1 MTMSDPSFL
10 IFPIYAAGLIVLL
23 AGEFYQR
30 RSFFPKKEDAMPI
43 YAFSLTIVEEAATPE
58 EAWKIAQE
66 SKPTSWAAGATLSDA
81 AVESLSMRE
90 GALHLAGRVP
100 EYEILTGKFD
110 EEDEETEALRE
121 QTPF

>member
-1 MTMSDPSFL
+1 MLHGGASKELEGMTMSDPSFL

-43 YAFSLTIVEEAATPE
+43 YAFSVVEEAATPE
-58 EAWKIAQE
+58 
-66 SKPTSWAAGATLSDA
+66 
-81 AVESLSMRE
+81 
-90 GALHLAGRVP
+90 
-100 EYEILTGKFD
+100 D

>member
-43 YAFSLTIVEEAATPE
+43 YAFSVVEEAATPE
-58 EAWKIAQE
+58 
-66 SKPTSWAAGATLSDA
+66 
-81 AVESLSMRE
+81 
-90 GALHLAGRVP
+90 
-100 EYEILTGKFD
+100 D